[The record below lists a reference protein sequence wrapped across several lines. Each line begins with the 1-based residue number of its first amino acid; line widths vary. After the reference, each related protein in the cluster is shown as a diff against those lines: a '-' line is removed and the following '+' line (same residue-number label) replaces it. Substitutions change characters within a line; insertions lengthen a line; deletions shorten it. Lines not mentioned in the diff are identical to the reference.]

1 MALTKIQTTA
11 IEDDA
16 VTSVKIVNSAIT
28 SAKIADATI
37 VSADMAAGA
46 VATSNIASK
55 AITTGLMADGTD
67 GQLFTWD
74 ASAVI
79 ATVPTGGATQ
89 VLTAQGAGAEP
100 VFQDV
105 VDNAAAM
112 ALALGG

>member
-1 MALTKIQTTA
+1 MALTRLQTGA
-11 IEDDA
+11 ITDKA
-16 VTSVKIVNSAIT
+16 VTLGKMS
-28 SAKIADATI
+28 
-37 VSADMAAGA
+37 
-46 VATSNIASK
+46 
-55 AITTGLMADGTD
+55 DGTD
-67 GQLFTWD
+67 GQLITWD

-100 VFQDV
+100 VFQDI